1 MPSVAFV
8 TLGCKV
14 NIYESNALMNKF
26 REEGFEILD
35 PKDVADAYVIN
46 TCSVTNMA
54 DAKSRKMIRQCQRTN
69 PNAVICVM
77 GCYSQTNPEALEL
90 EGIDVLLGNKDKN
103 LAVSRV
109 VAALNGAPKFVHIT
123 NMRQNKDYDSME
135 ATEFDH
141 TRAFVKIEDGC
152 NNFCTYCIIPFARGP
167 VRSKR
172 VKDVLEELKKIAD
185 MGYLEV
191 VLSGI
196 ETGSYYSNGLKL
208 SDLIELIISEVP
220 KLKRIRISSIEM
232 SMIDDKLLSLMKDNK
247 VIANHLHLPLQSGS
261 ERILKL
267 MNRKYTPEEFINRIN
282 DIREVRPDISLTTD
296 VIAGFPGETDEDF
309 NETYEFIKEVGF
321 KELHVFPYSKRAGT
335 AAAKMKQTND
345 TIKKERTQRLIDLS
359 AELDMNYSKKFIS
372 TVQDVIVEEQD
383 GDYMVGHTSN
393 YLKVYIP
400 YDEKYLKK
408 LVNVSIKDIKN
419 GLIYGEIKDI

>member
-35 PKDVADAYVIN
+35 SKDVADAYVIN

-208 SDLIELIISEVP
+208 SDLIELIISDVP

-282 DIREVRPDISLTTD
+282 DIRKVRPDISLTTD

-309 NETYEFIKEVGF
+309 NETYEFIKKVGF

-372 TVQDVIVEEQD
+372 TIQDVIVEEQD

>member
-309 NETYEFIKEVGF
+309 NETYEFIKKVGF

-372 TVQDVIVEEQD
+372 TIQDVIVEEQD